1 MRSITVP
8 LSVDYRRDYERMT
21 LKKSQNE
28 YDISKC
34 TSL

>member
-21 LKKSQNE
+21 VMTLKK
-28 YDISKC
+28 ITK
-34 TSL
+34 